1 MGKTVRSPLMMQ
13 HRRHIVLLFLF
24 CLTAG
29 WASAQKRYNYE
40 TRQSRSPKYD
50 FKTIHFGFELG
61 INYYD
66 FHVTPSETLQNI
78 QDNQNTLYSV
88 DCIATPGFT
97 LLLISDLRLTSF
109 LNLRFTPGISYTQRD
124 MVFDV
129 YNDQLGDF
137 FVAKRQVESTFIE
150 FPLYMKLRGKRVG
163 NARPYLMGGAKYMID
178 MASQELVEDPR
189 LFRIKRFDFAYEFG
203 FGIDIYFDFF
213 KFSPQIKA
221 STGMR
226 NMVVPDDTIYT
237 EGVVDLTTRCVLI
250 SFQFE

>member
-1 MGKTVRSPLMMQ
+1 MML
-13 HRRHIVLLFLF
+13 RFRHTVLLIFLT
-24 CLTAG
+24 LAGG
-29 WASAQKRYNYE
+29 WATAQEMYNYE
-40 TRQSRSPKYD
+40 TRQLRSPKYD

-66 FHVTPSETLQNI
+66 FHIEPTETLQNI
-78 QDNQNTLYSV
+78 QDNQNTLYSI
-88 DCIATPGFT
+88 DCIASPGFT
-97 LLLISDLRLTSF
+97 LLLISDLRLTNW

-129 YNDQLGDF
+129 YNDIIGDF
-137 FVAKRQVESTFIE
+137 YQATRQVESTFIE
-150 FPLYMKLRGKRVG
+150 FPLYFKFRGKRVG
-163 NARPYLMGGAKYMID
+163 NARPYLMGGAKYMVD

-189 LFRIKRFDFAYEFG
+189 LFRIKRFDLAYEFG

-221 STGMR
+221 VTGMR
-226 NMVVPDDTIYT
+226 NMVVPDDTIFT